1 MTVEAVLRMSRYTQ
15 LSRPADENATELFL
29 SEYPNGEIRKYN
41 ATRKHKRH
49 GTTRLEDQKNE
60 MRREKDWL

>member
-15 LSRPADENATELFL
+15 LSRSAYENATELFL
-29 SEYPNGEIRKYN
+29 SECPNGEIRKYN
-41 ATRKHKRH
+41 ATRKYKRH

-60 MRREKDWL
+60 MRREKD